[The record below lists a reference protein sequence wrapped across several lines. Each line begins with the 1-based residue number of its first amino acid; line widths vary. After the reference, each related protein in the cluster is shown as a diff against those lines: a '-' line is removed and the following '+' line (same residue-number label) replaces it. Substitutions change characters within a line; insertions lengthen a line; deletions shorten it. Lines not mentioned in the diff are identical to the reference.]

1 MSQANHRHAL
11 RLLCLLLPMLP
22 LTGQAQES
30 APLPPEPPGLPSL
43 SHPLNQMLAQ
53 ADRMLATLPSLPELA
68 GDNAAFA
75 AGELASGRV
84 VKGAPYCADAVH
96 ETVQW
101 LPDPQGGAANRIVR
115 QQTSRL
121 CRDGEGRTRQE
132 VERDGRKRVYLRDPV
147 AGESW
152 VLDPATRSARRLGA
166 SVSFKDR
173 VGGGHPDAAAWRDYA
188 DRMRDWARQMADRV
202 RSSTTPPAPP
212 APPAPAN
219 GAVAPTAPVAPVL
232 LHSEL
237 RTVNAGE
244 AAQPDVQVRVLRHDA
259 GAGEAPLPPGLSLR
273 AAGLAPRGPG
283 VTTALPAKDIDGLR
297 VDGERTTWT
306 IAAGHIGNE
315 KPIVISREV
324 WRSPELL
331 LTVQT
336 RDIDPRSGET
346 GYRLSNLKRGEPDAA
361 LMKVP
366 ADYQQPKPR
375 ERGASS
381 PRATG

>member
-1 MSQANHRHAL
+1 MSPNTPA
-11 RLLCLLLPMLP
+11 RLLCLLLPLA
-22 LTGQAQES
+22 GQAQE
-30 APLPPEPPGLPSL
+30 ATPTPPEPASL
-43 SHPLNQMLAQ
+43 QRSLNLLLAQ
-53 ADRMLATLPSLPELA
+53 ADRLPALPAALDLG

-75 AGELASGRV
+75 AGELAAGRV

-152 VLDPATRSARRLGA
+152 VLDPASRSVRRLGGPVVIGNR
-166 SVSFKDR
+166 S
-173 VGGGHPDAAAWRDYA
+173 GGHPDAAAWRDYA

-202 RSSTTPPAPP
+202 RSSTPLPAPP
-212 APPAPAN
+212 APVAPPAPSTGAAVAPPAPA
-219 GAVAPTAPVAPVL
+219 APVL
-232 LHSEL
+232 LHGGE
-237 RTVNAGE
+237 TVRS
-244 AAQPDVQVRVLRHDA
+244 DVQVRVLRHDA
-259 GAGEAPLPPGLSLR
+259 AAGEAPLPPGLSLR

-306 IAAGHIGNE
+306 IEAGRIGND

-366 ADYQQPKPR
+366 ADYQLPAPK
-375 ERGASS
+375 GQGAASS
-381 PRATG
+381 RATG